1 MSTHPRI
8 TLVTGGCRSG
18 KSRYAQ
24 ELAESLGPKRVMLAT
39 AEARDDEMRDRIA
52 RHQADRRDGWR
63 TIESP
68 IDIVEHL
75 DHPGEVLLVDCL
87 TLWVSN
93 LLCTDATDAQME
105 AAAIALVDR
114 LQDVSGPVIL
124 VTNEVGLGIV
134 PMNKLARRFRDQSG
148 FLAQRIARVADRV
161 VLCVTGIPMVIK
173 DRPIQ
178 A

>member
-1 MSTHPRI
+1 MGTHPRI

-24 ELAESLGPKRVMLAT
+24 ELAESLGPMRVMLAT
-39 AEARDDEMRDRIA
+39 AEALDDEMRDRIA

-63 TIESP
+63 TIEAP
-68 IDIVEHL
+68 IDIVAHL

-93 LLCTDATDAQME
+93 LLCTDATDAELE
-105 AAAIALVDR
+105 AASLALVAR
-114 LQDVSGPVIL
+114 LQTVSGPVIL

-148 FLAQRIARVADRV
+148 FLAQRIARIADRV

-173 DRPIQ
+173 DTSTG

>member
-1 MSTHPRI
+1 
-8 TLVTGGCRSG
+8 
-18 KSRYAQ
+18 
-24 ELAESLGPKRVMLAT
+24 MLAT
-39 AEARDDEMRDRIA
+39 AEGLDDEMRDRIA

-63 TIESP
+63 TIEAP

-93 LLCTDATDAQME
+93 LLCTDATDDALE
-105 AAAIALVDR
+105 AAALALVER
-114 LQDVSGPVIL
+114 LQTVSGPVIL

-134 PMNKLARRFRDQSG
+134 PMNKLARRFRDHSG

-173 DRPIQ
+173 DE
-178 A
+178 ATAGDA